1 MDLKLYQAIE
11 IANQA
16 VLTKF
21 YRSLT
26 DVEIIVIKG
35 AWERQEYSQIASKHN
50 YTTSYISQDI
60 APKLWKLLTEA
71 IGEKVKKSNFKE
83 ALKRYWEKQC
93 WHKQFTDEYYLLSQ
107 AKHSLLNTKLYI
119 ECNLKIIIINNIM
132 YFKMHKDINK

>member
-35 AWERQEYSQIASKHN
+35 AW
-50 YTTSYISQDI
+50 
-60 APKLWKLLTEA
+60 
-71 IGEKVKKSNFKE
+71 
-83 ALKRYWEKQC
+83 KQY
-93 WHKQFTDEYYLLSQ
+93 QP
-107 AKHSLLNTKLYI
+107 
-119 ECNLKIIIINNIM
+119 II
-132 YFKMHKDINK
+132 